1 MMRPNNLW
9 KSILAALLLIGSQ
22 FESMANQ
29 DGYQEIDILIEANA
43 VKIGGTL
50 TLPDSLNV
58 NELVVMCLGSG
69 PQDRDCTLFGFR
81 PFREI
86 AHHLAAQGIASFRYD
101 DKGTGN
107 STGDFVNST
116 LEDLTSD
123 VEEIITYFRARTDY
137 PFEKIILLGH
147 SQGGIVAGKVAARN
161 EAVKRLI
168 LVASPAVPLGEVV
181 LAQLREEYLSN
192 GADAYLAEAE
202 ISHHYRLMNTIR
214 NGTGTKKEVDTLA
227 ALHARVLQSMPI
239 EITVEQVKEK
249 ARYLAGEMELVY
261 GLPSLASFLY
271 YDPVFDLEQLN
282 IPVLALFGVR
292 DTQVAIPKN
301 KDRMEGA
308 LLKGGTAYQ
317 LEIFN
322 EANHL
327 FQEAESGKREEY
339 EQLDKAFVEGFLTTI
354 VDWILEVEGE
364 KK

>member
-1 MMRPNNLW
+1 M
-9 KSILAALLLIGSQ
+9 
-22 FESMANQ
+22 
-29 DGYQEIDILIEANA
+29 
-43 VKIGGTL
+43 
-50 TLPDSLNV
+50 
-58 NELVVMCLGSG
+58 
-69 PQDRDCTLFGFR
+69 
-81 PFREI
+81 
-86 AHHLAAQGIASFRYD
+86 
-101 DKGTGN
+101 
-107 STGDFVNST
+107 
-116 LEDLTSD
+116 
-123 VEEIITYFRARTDY
+123 
-137 PFEKIILLGH
+137 
-147 SQGGIVAGKVAARN
+147 
-161 EAVKRLI
+161 
-168 LVASPAVPLGEVV
+168 